1 MGEKALAQIKN
12 NVTGETINVRFN
24 PKEYTF
30 TKNAP
35 WKEQNIHGLNVP
47 GLEWTSGGP
56 LILAVELFFDVYE
69 MKGDDRDVRKFTNKI
84 EDLTLVDGSVHHPPD
99 CLFIWGK
106 KLAFRCVLTH
116 LKQRFTLF
124 LEDGTP
130 VRAVLDCVFTEYRE
144 HPDEDLKAEKRHSP
158 DHTKRRVV
166 KQGDT
171 LSWIAG
177 KEYGDPS
184 KWRIIAD
191 ANRIDNPMD
200 LTTGQQLLIPPL
212 Y

>member
-1 MGEKALAQIKN
+1 MGLTKARIEPE
-12 NVTGETINVRFN
+12 TGGAFDVLFN

-30 TKNAP
+30 EKKAP
-35 WKEQNIHGLNVP
+35 WKEQNIHGLDVP
-47 GLEWTSGGP
+47 SLEWTSGGP
-56 LILAVELFFDVYE
+56 LQLSVELFFDVYNE
-69 MKGDDRDVRKFTNKI
+69 KGAARDVRTHTNKL
-84 EDLTLVDGSVHHPPD
+84 EDLTLVNGSLHHPPSL
-99 CLFIWGK
+99 LFIWGT
-106 KLAFRCVLTH
+106 KLAFKCVLTY
-116 LKQRFTLF
+116 LKQRFTMF
-124 LEDGTP
+124 LDDGTP
-130 VRAVLDCVFTEYRE
+130 VRAVLECVFTEYRE
-144 HPDEDLKAEKRHSP
+144 DPKQELKAEKRHSP

-177 KEYGDPS
+177 KEYGDCS

-200 LTTGQQLLIPPL
+200 IVPGQQLLIPPL

>member
-1 MGEKALAQIKN
+1 MALVKAQIHN
-12 NVTGETINVRFN
+12 VVTGDTIDVKFN

-30 TKNAP
+30 EKRAP

-47 GLEWTSGGP
+47 QLEWTSGGP
-56 LILAVELFFDVYE
+56 LQLSVELFFDVYE
-69 MKGDDRDVRKFTNKI
+69 EKGAARDVRKFTDKI
-84 EDLTLVDGSVHHPPD
+84 ENLTLVDGSVHHPPH
-99 CLFIWGK
+99 CLFVWGT
-106 KLAFRCVLTH
+106 KLAFRCVLTY

-124 LEDGTP
+124 LDDGTP
-130 VRAVLDCVFTEYRE
+130 VRAVLDCVFTEYR
-144 HPDEDLKAEKRHSP
+144 DKASDDLKAEKRHSP
-158 DHTKRRVV
+158 DHTKRRIV

-191 ANRIDNPMD
+191 ANRIDDPMD

-212 Y
+212 F